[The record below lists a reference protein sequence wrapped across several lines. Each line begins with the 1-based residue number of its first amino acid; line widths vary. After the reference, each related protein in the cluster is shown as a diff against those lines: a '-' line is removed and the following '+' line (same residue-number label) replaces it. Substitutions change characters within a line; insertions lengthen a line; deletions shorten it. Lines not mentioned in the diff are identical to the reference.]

1 MKYSKKELGFILYNN
16 RSVKGVV
23 NNFLSDNINFKKLI
37 EIENKFEWVK
47 SFFYEDKVVEID
59 PKLLNIEKDDEI
71 ILPEQLRELENLFKS
86 NIGKYSESE
95 CEFLK
100 NRKIPL
106 EVCDKWGF
114 LGLSNF
120 KDKEQLRR
128 IGATLHPVL
137 DGFLQDGI
145 SEGGIVQPLYKD
157 GKLVNCSIRR
167 ISDSG
172 KLKYTLAVPD
182 IPLWGIDDC
191 FEEEVWI
198 CEGIFD
204 MICLRELGIKAIT
217 PSSAIWSSIQLYQ
230 LIELKPKNIVIF
242 CDNDEVGLK
251 SGMVL
256 NKFFNLMGVD
266 SVNVKSKS
274 AKDACE
280 HFWEKE
286 LSFDQI
292 EPVKITKDILVKNA
306 DQSFDFLKYLTD
318 RKF

>member
-23 NNFLSDNINFKKLI
+23 NNFLSDDIDFKKLI
-37 EIENKFEWVK
+37 EIENKFEWIK

-59 PKLLNIEKDDEI
+59 SNLLNIEKDDEI
-71 ILPEQLRELENLFKS
+71 ILPEQLQELEYFFKS

-95 CEFLK
+95 CQFLI

-106 EVCDKWGF
+106 EVCNKWGF

-137 DGFLQDGI
+137 DGFLKDGI
-145 SEGGIVQPLYKD
+145 SEGGIVQPLYKE

-182 IPLWGIDDC
+182 MPLWGVDDC

-230 LIELKPKNIVIF
+230 LIELRPKNIVIF

-251 SGMVL
+251 SGMIL
-256 NKFFNLMGVD
+256 NKFFNLMGVP

-274 AKDACE
+274 VKDACE
-280 HFWEKE
+280 HFWEKK

-292 EPVKITKDILVKNA
+292 EPIKITKDMLIKSA
-306 DQSFDFLKYLTD
+306 DQSFDFLKYLTN

>member
-1 MKYSKKELGFILYNN
+1 MKYSVEDLGFIIYNN
-16 RSVKGVV
+16 RSVMGVV
-23 NNFLSDNINFKKLI
+23 NNFLDDNINFKQLI
-37 EIENKFEWVK
+37 EIERKFEWVK
-47 SFFYEDKVVEID
+47 SIFYQDKVIEID
-59 PKLLNIEKDDEI
+59 SRLLNLEGEDEV
-71 ILPEQLRELENLFKS
+71 ILPEKISELTDFFKS

-95 CEFLK
+95 KQFLE
-100 NRKIPL
+100 NRNIPL
-106 EVCDKWGF
+106 NICDKWGF

-120 KDKEQLRR
+120 KDQEQLRR
-128 IGATLHPVL
+128 IGATIHPIL
-137 DGFLQDGI
+137 NGFLEDGI
-145 SEGGIVQPLYKD
+145 SEGGIVQPLYQN

-167 ISDSG
+167 ISDVG

-182 IPLWGIDDC
+182 LPLWGLDDC
-191 FEEEVWI
+191 FEEEIWI

-251 SGMVL
+251 SGMIL
-256 NKFFNLMGVD
+256 NKFFNLLNIP
-266 SVNVKSKS
+266 SVTVRSKF

-280 HFWEKE
+280 HFWERG
-286 LSFDQI
+286 LSFEEI
-292 EPVKITKDILVKNA
+292 EPIKITKDMIMKSE
-306 DQSFDFLKYLTD
+306 DESFDFLRYLSS